1 MMRNFYLST
10 FTLLFGLFLALP
22 SWALDVEL
30 KSGDVLLLELDCYS
44 CQRIASETG
53 SRFSHSG
60 VVIRSR
66 ETKEFV
72 VAEALGSVKTVSL
85 DEFVARS
92 APGASVLVM
101 RSPELEGYLL
111 EWGRMLEEQ
120 IRLAFHNS
128 FAGLKFDKLYLWD
141 RVDEQGRPMLYCS
154 EFVAKFLN
162 TFLVDDFS
170 PRPLD
175 FSQNWDFW
183 DRYYDGD
190 VPQGEPGNSP
200 GDLERDPK
208 LYVVGEIWAE
218 SL

>member
-1 MMRNFYLST
+1 MRKLYAATSGLI
-10 FTLLFGLFLALP
+10 LALFLVWPA
-22 SWALDVEL
+22 WALGVEL

-60 VVIRSR
+60 VVLRSQ
-66 ETKEFV
+66 KSGEFV

-85 DEFVARS
+85 KEFTSRS

-101 RSPELEGYLL
+101 RSFELERLHERRGTPLA
-111 EWGRMLEEQ
+111 EEM
-120 IRLAFHNS
+120 RLTFRGS
-128 FAGLKFDKLYLWD
+128 FDGLKFDRLYLWD

-162 TFLVDDFS
+162 IFVQDDFS

-175 FSQNWDFW
+175 FSHNWDFW
-183 DRYYDGD
+183 ARYYDGD
-190 VPQGEPGNSP
+190 VPQGQPGNSP
-200 GDLERDPK
+200 GDFERDPR
-208 LYVVGEIWAE
+208 LYEVGEIWPE
-218 SL
+218 SF